1 MPNILFLFQDPK
13 QDTTLDL
20 LVMCPRHLWG
30 MRVSHIFI
38 VFDDDSFVG
47 QVYLSGFFF
56 PPREDWG
63 FEFLGEEDHGCKM
76 PFS

>member
-1 MPNILFLFQDPK
+1 
-13 QDTTLDL
+13 
-20 LVMCPRHLWG
+20 